1 MRLKNIS
8 LALRQRTGLLPIAL
22 AGSALMIACGTA
34 AQPVDSKPVATT
46 APLVSSALSDTAQA
60 SNPVP
65 VSITPTET
73 ADTSPRQETPA
84 STNPKRDRVVIPEG
98 EFPLVDTSL
107 HSVPLS
113 DILFDTFGG
122 IPRSLPLDRAK
133 DDRILSLRDAI
144 APILHADYGPPN
156 ALSWLRDD
164 SLILGYV
171 SGKDAYA
178 YPINILNMHEIV
190 NDVFNGVPVLITYC
204 PLCFSGVVYH
214 RELDGKLLTFGNTSA
229 LYQSDLVMYDHQ
241 TGSYWFQVGG
251 EAVVGELTGS
261 HLSLLPSTTM
271 AWGEW
276 KRLYPQTQLLTGMT
290 GSPNRFNSG
299 RYFQGFGG
307 DCQGRINDEKFI
319 FPVNEKKLDS
329 RLSAGEIV
337 LTVEVGGKV
346 TAFPLDIIGDGVV
359 NHQVDT
365 EPVAVFIKA
374 SGGAVG
380 AFSRVV
386 DGKTLTFEYK
396 QDSQD
401 LVDQETSIVW
411 DAAGRATGG
420 PMSGVQLKRLNTRR
434 SFWFSIAI
442 ALPGVIVYTP

>member
-22 AGSALMIACGTA
+22 VGSALMIACGTA
-34 AQPVDSKPVATT
+34 AQVVDSKPVATT

-65 VSITPTET
+65 VSITPTLQSPTET
-73 ADTSPRQETPA
+73 ADTSSRQETPA
-84 STNPKRDRVVIPEG
+84 STTPKRGRFVIPEG

-178 YPINILNMHEIV
+178 YHINILNMHEIV

-251 EAVVGELTGS
+251 RGGGQRVD
-261 HLSLLPSTTM
+261 
-271 AWGEW
+271 
-276 KRLYPQTQLLTGMT
+276 
-290 GSPNRFNSG
+290 RFAS
-299 RYFQGFGG
+299 
-307 DCQGRINDEKFI
+307 ES
-319 FPVNEKKLDS
+319 V
-329 RLSAGEIV
+329 
-337 LTVEVGGKV
+337 
-346 TAFPLDIIGDGVV
+346 AFNHDGL
-359 NHQVDT
+359 
-365 EPVAVFIKA
+365 
-374 SGGAVG
+374 G
-380 AFSRVV
+380 
-386 DGKTLTFEYK
+386 
-396 QDSQD
+396 
-401 LVDQETSIVW
+401 
-411 DAAGRATGG
+411 
-420 PMSGVQLKRLNTRR
+420 
-434 SFWFSIAI
+434 
-442 ALPGVIVYTP
+442 